1 VRVSRG
7 WTLDRYV
14 LREVA
19 LPAVAALGLLFQ
31 LLISLQLLR
40 RTDVLLGRGIRPRE
54 LLLLLA
60 NLTPHY
66 LILAAPAALL
76 IGILVG
82 LGRLAEDHESDA
94 LWACGVSPLRV
105 ALAPLL
111 LALLTGLSMLALEL
125 GPEPA
130 GLRAVRQRMDEVLK
144 RAVQQD
150 VKPGVFY
157 EEVSGLTLFAEGVD
171 EATGDWHHV
180 LVHDERDPRAP
191 LLILGRAGRVVPSP
205 GRQALKLDL
214 TDGESHRQDAQ
225 AGDYFKLR
233 FQDAVITVDVADSLL
248 RRNTFRSPDDEQ
260 PLWEVAAQA
269 REHRSQRAA
278 WRLISTALYRRLSL
292 PLSALALALLGI
304 PLALRASSSQN
315 ARARGYLFALL
326 AIAGYYILQ
335 RLGVALGVDGRLPPF
350 LAGQLANLCFG
361 TAGVL
366 SFWNLAV
373 RR

>member
-1 VRVSRG
+1 M
-7 WTLDRYV
+7 
-14 LREVA
+14 
-19 LPAVAALGLLFQ
+19 
-31 LLISLQLLR
+31 LR

-54 LLLLLA
+54 LALLLA

-82 LGRLAEDHESDA
+82 LGRLAEDRESDA

-111 LALLTGLSMLALEL
+111 LALLTGLSMFALEL

-130 GLRAVRQRMDEVLK
+130 GLRAVRLRMDEVLK

-171 EATGDWHHV
+171 PATGDWAHV

-191 LLILGRAGRVVPSP
+191 LLILGRAGRVVPSE

-260 PLWEVAAQA
+260 PLWEVAAEA
-269 REHRSQRAA
+269 RDRRPQQAA
-278 WRLISTALYRRLSL
+278 WRTIATALYRRLGL
-292 PLSALALALLGI
+292 PISAVALALLGV

-335 RLGVALGVDGRLPPF
+335 RTGVALGVDGKLPPW
-350 LAGQLANLCFG
+350 LAGQFANVCFG
-361 TAGVL
+361 LAGTL

>member
-1 VRVSRG
+1 LQVSRS
-7 WTLDRYV
+7 WTLHRYV
-14 LREVA
+14 LREISVPA
-19 LPAVAALGLLFQ
+19 LAALGLLFQ

-54 LLLLLA
+54 LGALLA
-60 NLTPHY
+60 DLTPHY

-82 LGRLAEDHESDA
+82 LGRLAEDRESDA
-94 LWACGVSPLRV
+94 LWACGVSPFRV
-105 ALAPLL
+105 ALAPLA
-111 LALLTGLSMLALEL
+111 LALATGLSMLALEL

-144 RAVQQD
+144 RAVQQE

-157 EEVSGLTLFAEGVD
+157 EEVNGLTLFTESVD
-171 EATGDWHHV
+171 PGTGDWAHV

-191 LLILGRAGRVVPSP
+191 LLILGQSGRVLPSP
-205 GRQALKLDL
+205 GGQALKLDIS
-214 TDGESHRQDAQ
+214 DGESHRQDVQ

-248 RRNTFRSPDDEQ
+248 RRNTFRSGNDEQ
-260 PLWEVAAQA
+260 PLLEVAAIA
-269 REHRSQRAA
+269 RELRPQEEA
-278 WRLISTALYRRLSL
+278 WRLIATALYRRLGL
-292 PLSALALALLGI
+292 PLSALALALFGV
-304 PLALRASSSQN
+304 PLALRAPSGHN
-315 ARARGYLFALL
+315 ARARGYLLALL

-335 RLGVALGVDGRLPPF
+335 RLGVAWGVDGRLPPW
-350 LAGQLANLCFG
+350 LAGQVASLAFG
-361 TAGVL
+361 AAGVL
-366 SFWNLAV
+366 AFWNLAV